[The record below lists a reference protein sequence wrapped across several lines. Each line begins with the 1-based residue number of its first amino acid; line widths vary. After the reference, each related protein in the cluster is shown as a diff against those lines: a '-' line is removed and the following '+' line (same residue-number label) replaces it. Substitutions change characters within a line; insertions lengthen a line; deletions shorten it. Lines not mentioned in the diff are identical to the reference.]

1 MFWPASLP
9 PPSPLLPSFLS
20 IAHVHTPGSAPPS
33 RDGEYPTAHSNGTSR
48 WSPIGLDLGTSL
60 GDGCELLVVCLSMG
74 AVARLRLLW
83 SVNTRKRVNA
93 GNMTFTGNK
102 GNGGNLFLQF
112 LLTSAFIS
120 TCHTT
125 YAQHTAV
132 QQISLRLLHLNTKG
146 QSPLANKIV
155 SLGS

>member
-9 PPSPLLPSFLS
+9 PPLALNRTCSHTRKRSS
-20 IAHVHTPGSAPPS
+20 ISGRT
-33 RDGEYPTAHSNGTSR
+33 EYPTAHSNGTSR

-83 SVNTRKRVNA
+83 SVNTRKTVNA

-132 QQISLRLLHLNTKG
+132 QQISLRLLHLLNTKRSVPPG
-146 QSPLANKIV
+146 
-155 SLGS
+155 